1 MLPLLLVIALQVPLF
16 FVALAWGLDRRGQ
29 RTLESS
35 ERYDV
40 IVVLGARVHPD
51 GQASA
56 TLIRRAHRGAELVQQ
71 GIAPRLILSGGKVG
85 SDVSEARAAL
95 PHALSRGVHEDA
107 ITLEEASTS
116 TETNA
121 SEVARILDANARILI
136 VTDAFHVLRSVRLFR
151 AHFRQVE
158 GIGTLGG
165 LRSRVQGSLREAFV
179 LVAYLAQGELD
190 RTL

>member
-1 MLPLLLVIALQVPLF
+1 MLPLVLVIALQVPLF
-16 FVALAWGLDRRGQ
+16 FGALAWGLDRRGQ
-29 RTLESS
+29 RGLDPAA
-35 ERYDV
+35 RYDA

-56 TLIRRAHRGAELVQQ
+56 TLIRRVHRGAALVQR
-71 GIAPRLILSGGKVG
+71 GIAPKLVLSGGKVG

-107 ITLEEASTS
+107 IALEESSTS

-121 SEVARILDANARILI
+121 SEVARIIDANARILI
-136 VTDAFHVLRSVRLFR
+136 VTDAFHVMRSVRLFR
-151 AHFRQVE
+151 GHFRNVD

-165 LRSRVQGSLREAFV
+165 LRSRVRGSLREAFV
-179 LVAYLAQGELD
+179 LVAYLAQGKLD

>member
-29 RTLESS
+29 RELNSA
-35 ERYDV
+35 ERYDA

-51 GQASA
+51 GNASA
-56 TLIRRAHRGAELVQQ
+56 TLIRRVHRGADLVQQ
-71 GIAPRLILSGGKVG
+71 GLAPRLILSGGKVG

-95 PHALSRGVHEDA
+95 PHALSRGVPEDV

-121 SEVARILDANARILI
+121 SEVARILDANARVLI

-151 AHFRQVE
+151 AHFRHVE

-165 LRSRVQGSLREAFV
+165 LRSRMRGALREAFV
-179 LVAYLAQGELD
+179 LVAYLAQGKLD